1 MKNNRLLPLGLILL
15 VAVLALFV
23 PAFRTFVREII
34 VIPILYVFW
43 VGRFLFLTIP
53 QTLLWHVFF
62 AVFLLIMAVGLIERK
77 KPQPQ
82 KMNVKEDYP
91 GRIEA
96 WAGLINKASQHNY
109 FKWRLAQRLQKVTLR
124 AIAHNKGQ
132 TVKQTRR
139 QLREGAL
146 NLPSDLHAYFLAS
159 VQSLSHLS
167 PQKRFF
173 ATRPKPSPLDLD
185 LHRVIQFL
193 DTLYLDTTPTAHYL
207 VESAPTGQADKE
219 QSPLQQNIYTQT
231 QGQTTP
237 KQTGDKNPNDR

>member
-43 VGRFLFLTIP
+43 IGRFLFLTIP
-53 QTLLWHVFF
+53 QTLLWNVFF
-62 AVFLLIMAVGLIERK
+62 AIFLLIMAVGLIERK
-77 KPQPQ
+77 KPNPK
-82 KMNVKEDYP
+82 KMNIKEDYP
-91 GRIEA
+91 GRIEE
-96 WAGLINKASQHNY
+96 WARLISKASQHNY

-124 AIAHNKGQ
+124 AIAHNRGQ
-132 TVKQTRR
+132 TVKQTRW
-139 QLREGAL
+139 QLREGSL

-185 LHRVIQFL
+185 LNRVIQFL
-193 DTLYLDTTPTAHYL
+193 DTLYIDTTPTAHYL
-207 VESAPTGQADKE
+207 VESAPAAEADDEQA
-219 QSPLQQNIYTQT
+219 SLQQNIYAKT
-231 QGQTTP
+231 QGRTTP
-237 KQTGDKNPNDR
+237 KQTGEENHNDR